1 MESNTHSSPESSA
14 TTSTAMKTH
23 LLEQPNLLWRVASS
37 LTLGATSM
45 LCRGF
50 LYGLNTVETTGLDR
64 FLEVLDKRKD
74 VEKRERGLITVC
86 NHVSVMDDP
95 LMWGILP
102 ASYAFNPSNLRWGLG
117 AHDICFKNKALST
130 FFSLGQV
137 LPTHRASYSPHGGAF
152 QSTIPQAIRL
162 LSAQPFANLR
172 PGSLDAASPK
182 AFSSNDVPDPFTSG
196 DGLTYTTNGTD
207 SIVAPSIYAQNRLAW
222 VHIFPEGCIHQHP
235 SLTMRYFKW
244 GVARL
249 ILESEP
255 MPDMLPMFIDGTQN
269 IMSEERTWPRFLPRG
284 GKKFHITF
292 GELLDMEAKFG
303 DLRKKWQELVRK
315 DRLRA
320 LSEVGKDQQSR
331 SSSPSSWASLSS
343 LWSSKSSS
351 TTATLTSADENS
363 PAPITTSTTT
373 PTPSSSDPNS
383 QLQLQLQS
391 TVVQKQSRGQLAMGE
406 LSEELKYGAEAQA
419 LRIEVARRVRDEI
432 EKLRVSLGYPE
443 DDPKLGLAETWA
455 KEPADT
461 RRFKSNVDG
470 SLVTKE

>member
-1 MESNTHSSPESSA
+1 MATNTAVRTPLDQPSLSWRMSSSFI
-14 TTSTAMKTH
+14 
-23 LLEQPNLLWRVASS
+23 
-37 LTLGATSM
+37 LGATSM

-64 FLEVLDKRKD
+64 FLEILDQRKD
-74 VEKRERGLITVC
+74 VDKRERGLIT
-86 NHVSVMDDP
+86 
-95 LMWGILP
+95 G
-102 ASYAFNPSNLRWGLG
+102 G
-117 AHDICFKNKALST
+117 ALST

-152 QSTIPQAIRL
+152 QATIPQAIRL
-162 LSAQPFANLR
+162 LSAQPFGSLE
-172 PGSLDAASPK
+172 PGSLDAASSK
-182 AFSSNDVPDPFTSG
+182 ALGATDIHDPFTSG
-196 DGLTYTTNGTD
+196 DGLTYSTD
-207 SIVAPSIYAQNRLAW
+207 GNDSFVAPSIYAQNRLAW

-235 SLTMRYFKW
+235 SMTMRYFKW

-269 IMSEERTWPRFLPRG
+269 IMSEERTFP
-284 GKKFHITF
+284 H
-292 GELLDMEAKFG
+292 MEAKFG
-303 DLRKKWQELVRK
+303 DLRRKWQELVRK

-320 LSEVGKDQQSR
+320 LGKAENDAAAKTR
-331 SSSPSSWASLSS
+331 SSNSSWASLSS

-351 TTATLTSADENS
+351 KSTPETT
-363 PAPITTSTTT
+363 
-373 PTPSSSDPNS
+373 TPSSSSSSDSDS
-383 QLQLQLQS
+383 QLQLQQQSTTLQS
-391 TVVQKQSRGQLAMGE
+391 QKRTSGQLAMGE

-443 DDPKLGLAETWA
+443 DDPKLALAETWA
-455 KEPADT
+455 KEPAGA
-461 RRFKSNVDG
+461 RRFKSEVDG